1 MNSSTEL
8 ISKSRTIL
16 GHGTEIVAAG
26 IFGLQ
31 DDPLVVS
38 SAGVVEAGVGDLISD
53 NPAMA
58 AATGAGAMHAAR
70 ATVATSQGLT
80 LRMLVALSDTRIH
93 ILDWLTGAGPT
104 RELLSFERTRTEV
117 RVKKFGLSRR
127 LTLRD
132 PVSGQSLA
140 LTGTTAFFASESKGD
155 KSVLSMLEP
164 PH

>member
-16 GHGTEIVAAG
+16 GDGTEIVAAG

-31 DDPLVVS
+31 DDPLAVS
-38 SAGVVEAGVGDLISD
+38 TSGVAGAGLGDLVTD
-53 NPAMA
+53 NPIMA
-58 AATGAGAMHAAR
+58 AASGAGAMHAAR
-70 ATVATSQGLT
+70 ATGAGSQGLT
-80 LRMLVALSDTRIH
+80 VRMLVALSDTRIH

-104 RELLSFERTRTEV
+104 QELASFERTRTEV

-132 PVSGQSLA
+132 TVSGRSLA

-155 KSVLSMLEP
+155 KSVLRLLEP